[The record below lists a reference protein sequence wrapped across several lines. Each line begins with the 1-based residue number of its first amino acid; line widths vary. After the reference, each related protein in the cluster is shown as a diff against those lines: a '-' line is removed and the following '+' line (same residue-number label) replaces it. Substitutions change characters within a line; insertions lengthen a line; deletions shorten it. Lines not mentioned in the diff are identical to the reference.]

1 MTTPRS
7 SNGSHKPK
15 GPTRATKAQI
25 AARDRL
31 LRNAERR
38 TGVKITKAQID
49 AIAAELDEAVTG

>member
-7 SNGSHKPK
+7 SNGSRRPK
-15 GPTRATKAQI
+15 APAKATKAQI

-31 LRNAERR
+31 LRDAERR